1 MSTELGMVPNVV
13 VPIKRFLKP
22 LPGGSRPCLM
32 WGEDGKAYVVKFRN
46 NPQGD
51 IILINE
57 FLAAV
62 LASELGLPVPR
73 SVIVEVPKGVVNAI
87 HSDKLCRD
95 SKHPARPGLHMASLH
110 VGLSAQYRYEREI
123 SGEDLVRVK
132 NRRAFAGMLA
142 FDKWVCNCDGRQAV
156 FYRFK
161 NDAPFTAAFIDNGYC
176 FGGPDQQFRYWCSMG
191 RYPYPEVYKGIT
203 QLRDFEPWL
212 SAIQNFDVGKL
223 IQGAALLPD
232 ELKVVSQH
240 ICRIAGHLHK
250 RRGEIVRWLQD
261 DLQNK
266 FRSNFRIPTR
276 TLRAECERRI
286 QL

>member
-1 MSTELGMVPNVV
+1 
-13 VPIKRFLKP
+13 
-22 LPGGSRPCLM
+22 M
-32 WGEDGKAYVVKFRN
+32 WGEDGRAYVVKFRN

-73 SVIVEVPKGVVNAI
+73 SVIVDVPEEVANAV
-87 HSDKLCRD
+87 HTDKLAGT
-95 SKHPARPGLHMASLH
+95 SKHPACAGLHMASLH

-123 SGEDLVRVK
+123 SHGDLVQVK
-132 NRRAFAGMLA
+132 NRKAFAGMLA
-142 FDKWVCNCDGRQAV
+142 FDKWVSNCDGRQAV

-161 NDAPFTAAFIDNGYC
+161 NDNPFTAAFIDNGYC

-191 RYPYPEVYKGIT
+191 RYPYPEVYNGIT
-203 QLRDFEPWL
+203 GLQDFEPWL

-223 IQGAALLPD
+223 IQGAALLPA
-232 ELKVVSQH
+232 ELSAVSQH
-240 ICRIAGHLHK
+240 VCQIAGHLHE
-250 RRGEIVRWLQD
+250 RRGELARWLED
-261 DLQNK
+261 DLGSK
-266 FRSNFRIPTR
+266 FRSNFRVPTR
-276 TLRAECERRI
+276 TLRAACEHEM